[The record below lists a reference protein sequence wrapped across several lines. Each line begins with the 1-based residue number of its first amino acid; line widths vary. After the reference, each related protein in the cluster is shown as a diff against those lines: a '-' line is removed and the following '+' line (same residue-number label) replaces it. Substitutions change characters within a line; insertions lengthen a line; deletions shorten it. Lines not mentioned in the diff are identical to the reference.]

1 MHSDD
6 IDDSAWPHEMS
17 LITSH
22 NETVFTELLFIRDSW
37 RLPTDDRLPD
47 LAPPPR
53 PTATTF
59 SDSQLIAFTN
69 GWHAAWERAVAWSL
83 DAAARAQTVQS
94 LLPGDT
100 DALRAI
106 LPPRWTDAL
115 DDERFDHDA
124 WSAWQQRLPRY
135 SPTAFDVIPERRS
148 LVALSPP
155 GVAASRFLSFCRSPA
170 RIPDN
175 SVRTGSCSHTSRT
188 PPPSSSVHHSSASPQ
203 TRRRAA

>member
-1 MHSDD
+1 MQSDD

-69 GWHAAWERAVAWSL
+69 GWHAAWEKAVAWSL
-83 DAAARAQTVQS
+83 DAVARAQTIQS
-94 LLPGDT
+94 LMPGDT

-135 SPTAFDVIPERRS
+135 SPTTFDDIPERRS
-148 LVALSPP
+148 LVALSPAWRRGLEILVILP
-155 GVAASRFLSFCRSPA
+155 FAGPYSRQLGSNGLLLSHESY
-170 RIPDN
+170 
-175 SVRTGSCSHTSRT
+175 TT
-188 PPPSSSVHHSSASPQ
+188 PELFSASLE
-203 TRRRAA
+203 RFAAD